1 MKRISF
7 YIFVSLILC
16 GRIVKAQ
23 DTTKLL
29 TRAVIMDGD
38 TVPVM
43 MMPEVEIYGTV
54 QVESK
59 LEALNF
65 SRLVYNVK
73 KTYPYA
79 KTVVE
84 KVRIYNDIVASAES
98 GRERRRKMKAAEK
111 DLKDEFKD
119 DIEHMSEEQGKVLLK
134 LIARETGNSSY
145 DIIKEFRGGVE
156 AFLYQS
162 FGKLWG
168 MDLKTTYD
176 PNGEDKD
183 IEEIVKLI
191 ESGQL

>member
-7 YIFVSLILC
+7 YFFIFFIFCSRNVN
-16 GRIVKAQ
+16 AQ

-29 TRAVIMDGD
+29 TRAVIMNGD
-38 TVPVM
+38 TVPVV

-54 QVESK
+54 VVESK

-79 KTVVE
+79 KAVVE

-98 GRERRRKMKAAEK
+98 GHERRRKMKEAEK

-156 AFLYQS
+156 AFFYQS